1 MDYLKERK
9 PEGGTNRTTTAV
21 TMVTANGNHSDLE
34 GRLGRLEADF
44 KQQAATAAQ
53 LRTTVIEKESEC
65 SQLRQLISSLETR
78 QRDHEAAVAKAL
90 VDLTPAA
97 TAQQSAAVK
106 TADEPAAAA
115 CSVDIA
121 QQIAEITVSF
131 FSLQAHI

>member
-53 LRTTVIEKESEC
+53 LRTTVIEKESEWMIEKERKGKIEKNKEWKIEKERKGKIEKEREC
-65 SQLRQLISSLETR
+65 KIEN
-78 QRDHEAAVAKAL
+78 DEVEDKKKWEWKI
-90 VDLTPAA
+90 
-97 TAQQSAAVK
+97 VK
-106 TADEPAAAA
+106 RN
-115 CSVDIA
+115 
-121 QQIAEITVSF
+121 
-131 FSLQAHI
+131 